1 MAIRRGAEAKDEN
14 FMATQTT
21 IYSGSCHCGNLE
33 IRFETAL
40 PLDALPVRACAC
52 SFCTRHGTRCT
63 SDPAGRVEIRVHD
76 PERLERYRFGLAT
89 TDYLVCR
96 TCGVYVAAVLDDKA
110 GAVAIVNIN
119 GLTEANHGWKAAKTV
134 TYDGET
140 EPERRARRL
149 GTWTPAVEI
158 VAREK

>member
-1 MAIRRGAEAKDEN
+1 MPD
-14 FMATQTT
+14 QTT
-21 IYSGSCHCGNLE
+21 TYSGGCHCGNLA

-52 SFCTRHGTRCT
+52 SFCARHGTRCT
-63 SDPAGRVEIRVHD
+63 SDPAGRVEITVHD

-89 TDYLVCR
+89 TDYLICK
-96 TCGVYVAAVLDDKA
+96 TCGVYVAAVLDDEA

-119 GLTEANHGWKAAKTV
+119 GLAEADHGWQAAKTV

-149 GTWTPAVEI
+149 GAWTPAVEI

>member
-1 MAIRRGAEAKDEN
+1 VAIRRGAETKGGIL
-14 FMATQTT
+14 MATQTT
-21 IYSGSCHCGNLE
+21 AYSGGCHCGNLA

-40 PLDALPVRACAC
+40 PLEALPVRACAC

-63 SDPAGRVEIRVHD
+63 SDPAGQVEIAVHD
-76 PERLERYRFGLAT
+76 PERLERYRFGLGT
-89 TDYLVCR
+89 TDYLVCK
-96 TCGVYVAAVLDDKA
+96 TCGVYAAAVLDGDA

-119 GLTEANHGWKAAKTV
+119 SLAEADHGWQAAKVV

-149 GTWTPAVEI
+149 DTWTPAVEI
-158 VAREK
+158 VAQD